1 MKTLSEEVGLC
12 LTSYLNVNEELKVVL
27 GASLRVLRTYLA
39 ISGLARKRH
48 CFHVAAFNCQLLT
61 CYSTNFLHLRNYR

>member
-27 GASLRVLRTYLA
+27 GSSLRVLRTYLA
-39 ISGLARKRH
+39 ILGLARKRH
-48 CFHVAAFNCQLLT
+48 CFHVAAFSWQLLA
-61 CYSTNFLHLRNYR
+61 CYSANFV